1 VKQKHNL
8 LKPERILAQT
18 LNTGKLSQHHIFVT
32 SLKNFNDPA
41 RLTHQT
47 TALHCKTWMH
57 NHFTAKRGQRPMKS
71 IFTLFSSDDAA
82 THSHQVSP
90 KAGSPRPGMLRQG
103 IRRSFLIS
111 FIIAA
116 LILPLLVQE
125 TVQAAT
131 TTANVEIPVA
141 NLRVLLR
148 PMVQEE
154 LAQEGKAWFELL
166 RAKISQV
173 AVTELEIIALSE
185 TEKEDKAT
193 EKKIDELQQRLLDL
207 RVEESNLL
215 KHAII
220 VVEAAKAKGSDIE
233 AAEKYITAISDLS
246 NTADASSKVAAIIA
260 IIQNWVTSAE
270 GGQLFIMRGVKV
282 ILILFVFW
290 ILSRYAGRVV
300 KKAIGQRKEISSL
313 LSNFA
318 QRSAGGLTMLI
329 GLLMAVAAVGIEV
342 GPIMAAMGAGGF
354 IIGFAM
360 QETLGNFASGL
371 MIMIYRPFDVDDYVA
386 LAGVE
391 GKVLEMS
398 LVSTTLLTIDN
409 KVLILPNQTAWG
421 GTITNYTGRDV
432 RRVDLVFGIGY
443 DDNIPQAMKVLNEVA
458 SAHELVLKNPA
469 ITVNVIE
476 LGDSSVNLSCRPWV
490 KSTDYWTVFWELTE
504 RVKLRFDEEGI
515 SIPYPQRD
523 VHIYNTKAAEAS

>member
-1 VKQKHNL
+1 
-8 LKPERILAQT
+8 
-18 LNTGKLSQHHIFVT
+18 
-32 SLKNFNDPA
+32 
-41 RLTHQT
+41 
-47 TALHCKTWMH
+47 
-57 NHFTAKRGQRPMKS
+57 MKS

-148 PMVQEE
+148 PMTKEDIGK
-154 LAQEGKAWFELL
+154 EGKAWFELL
-166 RAKISQV
+166 QAKISQV
-173 AVTELEIIALSE
+173 AQIELELIALDKM
-185 TEKEDKAT
+185 KEEGKAT
-193 EKKIDELQQRLLDL
+193 EKEEDALQNRLLDL
-207 RVEESNLL
+207 RVEEAALF
-215 KHAII
+215 KHVK
-220 VVEAAKAKGSDIE
+220 VVILAAKAKGTDVEI
-233 AAEKYITAISDLS
+233 AEQYMAAISDLS
-246 NTADASSKVAAIIA
+246 NSADASSKLAAIIA
-260 IIQNWVTSAE
+260 SVENWLTSAE
-270 GGQLFIMRGVKV
+270 GGALFLQRGGKA
-282 ILILFVFW
+282 IAILFFFW

-300 KKAIGQRKEISSL
+300 KRAIGQRKEISSL

-329 GLLMAVAAVGIEV
+329 GLLMAVASVGIEV
-342 GPIMAAMGAGGF
+342 GPIMAAMGGGAF

-409 KVLILPNQTAWG
+409 KVLIIPNQTAWG
-421 GTITNYTGRDV
+421 ETITNYTGRSV

-443 DDNIPQAMKVLNEVA
+443 GDSIPQAMKVLNEVA
-458 SAHELVLKNPA
+458 SAHELVLKKPA
-469 ITVNVIE
+469 IAINVIE

-490 KSTDYWTVFWELTE
+490 KSLDYWPVFWELTE
-504 RVKLRFDEEGI
+504 RVKIRFDEEGI
-515 SIPYPQRD
+515 SIPFPQRD
-523 VHIYNTKAAEAS
+523 VHIHNTETAEAG